1 MKKIIG
7 FIAVVVLILGIFLGY
22 KVVYKAS
29 PRDFITKDTRI
40 IYANEGIN
48 TKNFTPLLSLIE
60 DEEEKKELSSEMENL
75 KYISKFYIFSD
86 KEFYDIS
93 EKTFTG
99 VVDTGYWYFLILKNL
114 GKYFELKDDIYV
126 LKNEYNEYKE
136 KYLGNVQG
144 DLYLKNYKGLFIFS
158 FGEKNLKDFIAKDG
172 KYLYNKEI
180 EDAIDIKRDNLLGT
194 FIYNNSGTDFYGVN
208 LIINSSTIEN
218 NKMISESEIIIDDKE
233 SEIFKN
239 SKGNREL
246 IKYLDK
252 NDIYVSVDDFS
263 KLDRVIFYP
272 LVIGADMDSKA
283 IFSLWKNIL
292 GIDIEEILKEIDGE
306 VLYKLDEQ
314 SFMVKIKD
322 EAPEI
327 RRVLTMLTNENTS
340 FYLGNKFEEKDGII
354 RIGESNFEENKN
366 SFNISKDTFIYGEID
381 SPKVMGFEG
390 IEAKIQGENKKVNM
404 KVTIPVE
411 VLKEITRE
419 Y

>member
-7 FIAVVVLILGIFLGY
+7 FIAVVALILGIFLGY

-126 LKNEYNEYKE
+126 LKNEYKE

>member
-126 LKNEYNEYKE
+126 LKNEYKE

-381 SPKVMGFEG
+381 SSKVMGFEG

>member
-7 FIAVVVLILGIFLGY
+7 FIAVVVLILGIFLGH

-126 LKNEYNEYKE
+126 LKNEYKE

>member
-60 DEEEKKELSSEMENL
+60 DEDEKKELSSEMENL

-126 LKNEYNEYKE
+126 LKNKYKE

>member
-60 DEEEKKELSSEMENL
+60 DEDEKKELSSEMENL

-126 LKNEYNEYKE
+126 LKNEYKE

-158 FGEKNLKDFIAKDG
+158 FGEKNFKDFIAKDG

>member
-114 GKYFELKDDIYV
+114 GKYFELKNDIYV
-126 LKNEYNEYKE
+126 LKNEYKE

>member
-75 KYISKFYIFSD
+75 KYIPKFYIFSD

-126 LKNEYNEYKE
+126 LKNEYKE

>member
-7 FIAVVVLILGIFLGY
+7 FIAVVVLILGIVLGY

-126 LKNEYNEYKE
+126 LKNEYKE

>member
-99 VVDTGYWYFLILKNL
+99 VIDTGYWYFLILKNL

-126 LKNEYNEYKE
+126 LKNEYKE

>member
-60 DEEEKKELSSEMENL
+60 DEEEKKELSSEMEKL
-75 KYISKFYIFSD
+75 KYISKFYMFSD

-126 LKNEYNEYKE
+126 LKNEYKE

-194 FIYNNSGTDFYGVN
+194 FIYNNSGTDFYEVN

>member
-126 LKNEYNEYKE
+126 LKNEYKE

-306 VLYKLDEQ
+306 VLYKLEEQ

>member
-60 DEEEKKELSSEMENL
+60 DEDEKKELSSEMENL

-126 LKNEYNEYKE
+126 LKNEYKE

-327 RRVLTMLTNENTS
+327 RRILTMLTNENTS

-381 SPKVMGFEG
+381 SPKVMGFER

>member
-48 TKNFTPLLSLIE
+48 TKNFAPLLSLVE
-60 DEEEKKELSSEMENL
+60 DEEEKKELNSEMENL
-75 KYISKFYIFSD
+75 KYISKFYMFSD

-126 LKNEYNEYKE
+126 LKNEYKE

-263 KLDRVIFYP
+263 KLDRVIFNP

-354 RIGESNFEENKN
+354 KIGESNFEENKN

>member
-60 DEEEKKELSSEMENL
+60 DEDEKEELSSEMENL

-126 LKNEYNEYKE
+126 LKNEYKE

>member
-1 MKKIIG
+1 
-7 FIAVVVLILGIFLGY
+7 
-22 KVVYKAS
+22 
-29 PRDFITKDTRI
+29 
-40 IYANEGIN
+40 
-48 TKNFTPLLSLIE
+48 
-60 DEEEKKELSSEMENL
+60 MENL

-126 LKNEYNEYKE
+126 LKNEYKE

-252 NDIYVSVDDFS
+252 NDI
-263 KLDRVIFYP
+263 
-272 LVIGADMDSKA
+272 
-283 IFSLWKNIL
+283 
-292 GIDIEEILKEIDGE
+292 
-306 VLYKLDEQ
+306 
-314 SFMVKIKD
+314 KIC
-322 EAPEI
+322 
-327 RRVLTMLTNENTS
+327 
-340 FYLGNKFEEKDGII
+340 
-354 RIGESNFEENKN
+354 
-366 SFNISKDTFIYGEID
+366 
-381 SPKVMGFEG
+381 
-390 IEAKIQGENKKVNM
+390 
-404 KVTIPVE
+404 
-411 VLKEITRE
+411 
-419 Y
+419 

>member
-126 LKNEYNEYKE
+126 LKNEYKE

-263 KLDRVIFYP
+263 KLDRVIFNP
-272 LVIGADMDSKA
+272 LVIGVDMDSKA

>member
-126 LKNEYNEYKE
+126 LKNEYKE

-263 KLDRVIFYP
+263 KLDRVIFNP

-411 VLKEITRE
+411 VLKEIARE

>member
-75 KYISKFYIFSD
+75 KYISKFHIFSD

-126 LKNEYNEYKE
+126 LKNEYKE

-263 KLDRVIFYP
+263 KLDRVIFNP

-381 SPKVMGFEG
+381 SPKVIGFEG

>member
-7 FIAVVVLILGIFLGY
+7 FIAVVVLILGMFLGY

-126 LKNEYNEYKE
+126 LKNEYKE

-340 FYLGNKFEEKDGII
+340 FYLGNKFEEKDGVI

>member
-60 DEEEKKELSSEMENL
+60 DEDEKKELSSEMENL

-126 LKNEYNEYKE
+126 LKNEYKE

-263 KLDRVIFYP
+263 KLDRVIFNP

-314 SFMVKIKD
+314 SFMIKIKD

-390 IEAKIQGENKKVNM
+390 IEAKIQGENKKINM